1 MPFVFLSGGACA
13 ASINTHGVVVDAGM
27 SDFAPKGC
35 AFQAQPDG
43 FLCGY
48 GYLMSEKLLHR
59 WSTLSASLGV
69 ERRLARVFRPAWVAS
84 TSERQSGS
92 FGRVQRNE

>member
-1 MPFVFLSGGACA
+1 MGIL
-13 ASINTHGVVVDAGM
+13 
-27 SDFAPKGC
+27 APKGC

-59 WSTLSASLGV
+59 WSTLSASLWV
-69 ERRLARVFRPAWVAS
+69 ERRLARVFGPAWVAS
-84 TSERQSGS
+84 TSERQVEALVVCSGTS
-92 FGRVQRNE
+92 DTLPYGIG